1 MKGDRIPRGVEVRKA
16 EKDNT
21 RVKYNMNYISSTDI
35 PDSVKQPGFE
45 YYWERHSIRG
55 AADSAL
61 DMALRRGW
69 KPVPITRDPGRFC
82 DILNRNPLAR
92 EYICQG
98 DIILLERENEIGEM
112 ERAGNADLSVE
123 RVTTSPAYNFKKENY
138 RSHSIGTVRN

>member
-1 MKGDRIPRGVEVRKA
+1 
-16 EKDNT
+16 
-21 RVKYNMNYISSTDI
+21 MNYISSTDI
-35 PDSVKQPGFE
+35 PDSIKQQGFE

-55 AADSAL
+55 QADSAL

-98 DIILLERENEIGEM
+98 DIILLERENEIGEA
-112 ERAGNADLSVE
+112 ERAGNTNLSIE
-123 RVTTSPAYNFKKENY
+123 RVTTSPAYNFKSENVK
-138 RSHSIGTVRN
+138 SHSIGTVRN